1 MDACGR
7 SGSADAWGRSGIA
20 DSRGC
25 SGSTDA
31 RGRSGGRCRGV
42 GSGGTDTWGRSGSAA
57 LDGTSRDEGGLDG
70 TSGDEGGHLRGSG
83 TGLGL
88 TMTGGLAI
96 PFASGLRLAATG
108 GGFGIWGL
116 DVSADLTDIIDR
128 SSTFALMSVLLEA
141 HFQARGYTDFDAD
154 CGELERA
161 EDCRLVSTRARTLP
175 RHRKIPSLQ
184 HNPVVSGRSM
194 GW

>member
-1 MDACGR
+1 MGGALEAPTLGGVREVR
-7 SGSADAWGRSGIA
+7 SW
-20 DSRGC
+20 
-25 SGSTDA
+25 TEPEE
-31 RGRSGGRCRGV
+31 
-42 GSGGTDTWGRSGSAA
+42 TK
-57 LDGTSRDEGGLDG
+57 EGLDG
-70 TSGDEGGHLRGSG
+70 TSGDEGGHLRRSG

-96 PFASGLRLAATG
+96 PFASGLRLAANG
-108 GGFGIWGL
+108 GGFGRWGL
-116 DVSADLTDIIDR
+116 DVSADLTDIIYG

-141 HFQARGYTDFDAD
+141 HLQARGYTDFAAD

-161 EDCRLVSTRARTLP
+161 ADSRLVSTRARTLP
-175 RHRKIPSLQ
+175 RHQKIPSLQ